1 MAYSLDNISAVS
13 SSNSNTG
20 KFYMY
25 KEAETLAN
33 MRASG
38 YFDNAVDAGLDA
50 DDVIMLIGS
59 DGIGFNQVNVSGST
73 YTLDEA
79 ITSI

>member
-1 MAYSLDNISAVS
+1 MAYSIDNISAVS

-38 YFDNAVDAGLDA
+38 YFDDAVDAGLD
-50 DDVIMLIGS
+50 DGDMIMLIGS
-59 DGIGFNQVNVSGST
+59 DGFGFNDIVVTGT
-73 YTLDEA
+73 VYTVGEA
-79 ITSI
+79 LTSA